1 MTPCEKQVFISV
13 EKQSLGVTLRM
24 MRKYKRKSVEGD
36 KNSKMQKYA
45 ITLRE
50 KVRMHVYSNNILK
63 INIYLY

>member
-1 MTPCEKQVFISV
+1 M

-36 KNSKMQKYA
+36 KNSKMQKYT

-50 KVRMHVYSNNILK
+50 KSECMFIVI
-63 INIYLY
+63 IY

>member
-36 KNSKMQKYA
+36 KNSKMQKYT

-50 KVRMHVYSNNILK
+50 KSECMFIVI
-63 INIYLY
+63 IY